1 METIDYRE
9 QIPVR
14 PTCYDV
20 VVSGGGVAGV
30 AAALTA
36 ARSGKQTL
44 LIEKSNIL
52 GGLGTLG
59 QVNLFVPMCNG
70 RGTQIIFGLCEELAQ
85 LSRKYGWAQVP
96 REWANGQ
103 PAEPTNVRYCVRYSP
118 VCFAMAMLKFLE
130 NSGVNL
136 LLDTIVS
143 APVMDGRHC
152 RGVIIEG
159 KSGREFI
166 RGKMFIDVTGDGDLM
181 RRAGMQVV
189 VGENF
194 ETYMAKAITLES
206 CRQAVESGDIGRA
219 FELSFG
225 GPADLYGHQQPA
237 EIPLWHGTS
246 TDETTAYL
254 LRNQKCLLKK
264 YENTPVNSYELLI
277 PLMPQSRTS
286 CRIAGEYV
294 LRVEDAYRHF
304 DDSVAAICDFDRR
317 DYLYEVPY
325 RTLFQK
331 GYDNIATAGRCAA
344 GTGYGWDVL
353 RVIPPA
359 IITGQAIGNAACL
372 ALDTG
377 CGFDSIAVQ
386 ELQKRQEAQNVRIHF
401 DDALVPDDSVAT
413 GEYAPAFGHV

>member
-1 METIDYRE
+1 
-9 QIPVR
+9 
-14 PTCYDV
+14 
-20 VVSGGGVAGV
+20 
-30 AAALTA
+30 
-36 ARSGKQTL
+36 
-44 LIEKSNIL
+44 
-52 GGLGTLG
+52 
-59 QVNLFVPMCNG
+59 
-70 RGTQIIFGLCEELAQ
+70 
-85 LSRKYGWAQVP
+85 
-96 REWANGQ
+96 
-103 PAEPTNVRYCVRYSP
+103 VRYSP

-264 YENTPVNSYELLI
+264 YENPPVNSYELLI

-294 LRVEDAYRHF
+294 LRAEDAYRHF

-401 DDALVPDDSVAT
+401 DDSLVPDDSVAT

>member
-1 METIDYRE
+1 METLDYRE
-9 QIPVR
+9 QILVR
-14 PTCYDV
+14 PESYDV
-20 VVSGGGVAGV
+20 VVAGGGVAGV

-36 ARSGKQTL
+36 ARSGKRAL
-44 LIEKSNIL
+44 LIEKSNLL

-96 REWANGQ
+96 EEWANGQ
-103 PAEPTNVRYCVRYSP
+103 PAEPTTTRYCVRYSP
-118 VCFAMAMLKFLE
+118 VCFGMAMLKFLE
-130 NSGVNL
+130 DSGVEL

-143 APVMDGRHC
+143 APVMEGRHC
-152 RGVIIEG
+152 KGVIIEG
-159 KSGREFI
+159 KSGREFV
-166 RGKMFIDVTGDGDLM
+166 RGKMFVDVTGDADLM

-206 CRQAVESGDIGRA
+206 CRAAAESGDIGRA

-225 GPADLYGHQQPA
+225 GPADLYGRQQP
-237 EIPLWHGTS
+237 EGLPTWHGTS

-264 YENTPVNSYELLI
+264 YEQTPANSYELLI

-294 LRVEDAYRHF
+294 LQAEDAYRHF
-304 DDSVAAICDFDRR
+304 EDSVAAICDFDRR
-317 DYLYEVPY
+317 DFLYEVPY
-325 RTLFQK
+325 RTLFQR

-372 ALDTG
+372 ALDTN
-377 CGFDSIAVQ
+377 CGFDTIDVP
-386 ELQKRQEAQNVRIHF
+386 ELQKRQAAQDVRIHF
-401 DDALVPDDSVAT
+401 DDALIPADAAA
-413 GEYAPAFGHV
+413 GEYAPAAFGHI

>member
-1 METIDYRE
+1 MEMLEYKE

-14 PTCYDV
+14 PVEYDV
-20 VVSGGGVAGV
+20 VVAGGGVSGV

-36 ARSGKQTL
+36 ARGGKKAL
-44 LIEKSNIL
+44 LIEKSNLL

-70 RGTQIIFGLCEELAQ
+70 RGTQIIFGLCDEFVQ
-85 LSRKYGWAQVP
+85 LSKTYGWAEITP
-96 REWANGQ
+96 GWEHGQ
-103 PAEPTNVRYCVRYSP
+103 PAQPTTSRYCVKYSP
-118 VCFAMAMLKFLE
+118 VFFGMALLKLLVD
-130 NSGVNL
+130 SGVEL

-181 RRAGMQVV
+181 RRAGMKTVT
-189 VGENF
+189 GENF
-194 ETYMAKAITLES
+194 ETYMCKAVTLES
-206 CRQAVESGDIGRA
+206 CKNAAESGQLFRA
-219 FELSFG
+219 FEYCFG
-225 GPADLYGHQQPA
+225 GPADLYGHQQP
-237 EIPLWHGTS
+237 ERLPTWHGTS

-254 LRNQKCLLKK
+254 LRNQMCLLRK
-264 YENTPVNSYELLI
+264 YENTPFNTCDLTI

-294 LRVEDAYRHF
+294 LKADDAYRHF
-304 DDSVAAICDFDRR
+304 EDSVAAINDFERR
-317 DYLYEVPY
+317 DFLYEVPY

-359 IITGQAIGNAACL
+359 ILTGQAIGNAACL
-372 ALDTG
+372 ALDTSR
-377 CGFDSIAVQ
+377 GFDSIEIAQ
-386 ELQKRQEAQNVRIHF
+386 LQKRQEKQNCRVHF
-401 DDALVPDDSVAT
+401 DDSLVPAEAALAGEVASA
-413 GEYAPAFGHV
+413 EVV

>member
-1 METIDYRE
+1 METLDYRE

-14 PTCYDV
+14 PESYDV
-20 VVSGGGVAGV
+20 VVAGGGVAGV
-30 AAALTA
+30 AAVLTA
-36 ARSGKQTL
+36 ARGGKRAL
-44 LIEKSNIL
+44 LIEKSNLL

-96 REWANGQ
+96 EEWANGQ
-103 PAEPTNVRYCVRYSP
+103 PATPTTTRYCVRYSA
-118 VCFAMAMLKFLE
+118 VCFGMALLKLLDD
-130 NSGVNL
+130 SGVDI

-143 APVMDGRHC
+143 SPVMDGRHC

-189 VGENF
+189 IGENF
-194 ETYMAKAITLES
+194 ETYMAKAVTVES
-206 CRQAVESGDIGRA
+206 CRKAAESGDVGRA
-219 FELSFG
+219 FELSFA
-225 GPADLYGHQQPA
+225 GPANLYGGDQPA
-237 EIPLWHGTS
+237 GMPTWHGTS
-246 TDETTAYL
+246 TDEVTAYL
-254 LRNQKCLLKK
+254 LRNQRGLLKK
-264 YENTPVNSYELLI
+264 YEQTPCGTYDIII
-277 PLMPQSRTS
+277 PFMPQSRTS

-294 LRVEDAYRHF
+294 LRAEDAYRHF
-304 DDSVAAICDFDRR
+304 EDSVAAICDFDRR
-317 DYLYEVPY
+317 DFLYEVPY
-325 RTLFQK
+325 RTLIQK

-372 ALDTG
+372 ALDSSRG
-377 CGFDSIAVQ
+377 IDEIAVP
-386 ELQKRQEAQNVRIHF
+386 ELQKRQEAQNVMVHF
-401 DDALVPDDSVAT
+401 DDALVPADSAT
-413 GEYAPAFGHV
+413 AGEFASADGHV